1 MIKNMLRGALNAS
14 VRLARRTRIGAYRHD
29 LIVSSA
35 MDQTRTVTHA
45 GLELVLPAPNALCR
59 YRAETFSS
67 KEPETLE
74 WIDGLPADSVLW
86 DVGANVGLY
95 SVYAARRR
103 QCRVFAFE
111 PSVFNLELLA
121 RNTHLNGVS
130 DRVCIIPLALSDS
143 LGPSRLRMTSTE
155 WGGALSTFGRDYG
168 FDGKKMRPVF
178 EYQTFG
184 LTMDDA
190 VSKLKLPPPE
200 YIKVDVDGIEHL
212 ILRGGESVLR
222 AVRGVLV
229 EINDNFR
236 EQAEQASALLQ
247 AAGLRLAAK
256 RQSDL
261 IESSTTG
268 HDKTFNQ
275 IWQRGETE

>member
-1 MIKNMLRGALNAS
+1 MIKNAVRGLLRAS
-14 VRLARRTRIGAYRHD
+14 VGLARRTRLGTYRHD

-35 MDQTRTVTHA
+35 MEQTRTVTHA
-45 GLELVLPAPNALCR
+45 GLELVLPVPNALCR
-59 YRAETFSS
+59 YRAESFSS

-74 WIDGLPADSVLW
+74 WIDGLPVGSVLW

-95 SVYAARRR
+95 SVYAACRR

-121 RNTHLNGVS
+121 RNTHLNQVC
-130 DRVCIIPLALSDS
+130 DRVCIVPLALSDG
-143 LGPSRLRMTSTE
+143 LGSSRLRMTSTE
-155 WGGALSTFGRDYG
+155 WGGALSTFGRDFG
-168 FDGKKMRPVF
+168 FDGRAMRPIF
-178 EYQTFG
+178 EYQTLG
-184 LTMDDA
+184 ITMEDA
-190 VSKLKLPPPE
+190 VYKLNLPAPE
-200 YIKVDVDGIEHL
+200 YIKIDVDGIEHL
-212 ILRGGESVLR
+212 ILRGGEGVLR
-222 AVRGVLV
+222 AVRGVLI

-236 EQAEQASALLQ
+236 EQAEQASALLL

-261 IESSTTG
+261 IEASTTG

-275 IWQRGETE
+275 IWERGESK